1 MMYNFWALARNNV
14 QLAINNYQFIP
25 NPDFLGNR
33 YLKLEG
39 KRSKVQGKRGERD
52 GALGYGH

>member
-1 MMYNFWALARNNV
+1 VTIDL
-14 QLAINNYQFIP
+14 IP

-39 KRSKVQGKRGERD
+39 KRSKVQGKRGERG